1 VLPIRKINN
10 SSVSLTSYYGKV
22 FVNRSVKVADDSTA
36 WLVKR
41 LYELGLSPEKTHV
54 SNLGATNVFNNLFKA
69 PKIYSALS
77 MHFKSITISGYDFY
91 LDSRDR
97 LKLME
102 EAPLKALEG
111 DAYRLI
117 AISPNKE
124 PVVVDYENNFFIYK
138 NKELIPIGS
147 IYDIANLDQTKV
159 PVDYSVLKVFSKD
172 IPLGLV
178 LGYMLG
184 FNNLLTLLDVQYD
197 TIEAGKRVSLNK
209 DQWVLAFKN
218 IKYIFNRK
226 DVAANLILGGLNN
239 YDKLIK
245 SFDVE
250 EFNSKDVYF
259 NLLDSSKVGSRY
271 LREIDLL
278 DQMFIDPITK
288 SILEDMKEP
297 VTFKGLL
304 LRASGLLVNEYHP
317 DAQDMRYMRIKG
329 YERFSGAVYRELVA
343 SIRDYKGRHIRGRA
357 AIELN
362 PYAVWKNIA
371 QDSSNMLVAD
381 INPIEN
387 LKQAEAV
394 TYTGEGGRNKD
405 AMTKDSR
412 VYHENDMGT
421 ISESTV
427 DSSDVAINTFLSANP
442 LFTSIRGTT
451 EKYDFDKNGATSLLS
466 TSAIL
471 SPGSANDDSKRV
483 NFISVQQSH
492 TISCDGYTQPMV
504 RTGYEEIVPQR
515 TSAMFAFAAE
525 DDGVV
530 TSLSDKGIIVTYKDG
545 TKRGVNLGRQY
556 GSAEGSN
563 YPHDIA
569 TLLKIGSKFSKGDNL
584 AYNTGF
590 FEPDFLNTK
599 AVIWRNSL
607 TVKTVLFES
616 SQTHED
622 SSSITA
628 ALAQKL
634 NSKTTKIRSVVVN
647 FNQGVGRCVTPGTQ
661 LTPKDYLCI
670 IEDEVTNASG
680 LLDDDVLETL
690 KRLGNK
696 APKAKYKGTLDKIE
710 VYYHGDKDD
719 MSTALRKLADRSD
732 KDLIESAKA
741 SNRIPYT
748 GEVNGDYRV
757 SGTALMLDS
766 AEIRFYITVEN
777 LPGVGDK
784 GVFGNQLKSTFGE
797 VINYELSTE
806 DGTPIDAIFGQLSVA
821 ARIVLSP
828 ELIGT
833 TSTLL
838 KIIGKNAVN
847 IYKGK

>member
-1 VLPIRKINN
+1 
-10 SSVSLTSYYGKV
+10 
-22 FVNRSVKVADDSTA
+22 
-36 WLVKR
+36 
-41 LYELGLSPEKTHV
+41 
-54 SNLGATNVFNNLFKA
+54 
-69 PKIYSALS
+69 
-77 MHFKSITISGYDFY
+77 
-91 LDSRDR
+91 
-97 LKLME
+97 
-102 EAPLKALEG
+102 
-111 DAYRLI
+111 
-117 AISPNKE
+117 
-124 PVVVDYENNFFIYK
+124 
-138 NKELIPIGS
+138 
-147 IYDIANLDQTKV
+147 
-159 PVDYSVLKVFSKD
+159 
-172 IPLGLV
+172 
-178 LGYMLG
+178 
-184 FNNLLTLLDVQYD
+184 
-197 TIEAGKRVSLNK
+197 
-209 DQWVLAFKN
+209 
-218 IKYIFNRK
+218 
-226 DVAANLILGGLNN
+226 
-239 YDKLIK
+239 
-245 SFDVE
+245 
-250 EFNSKDVYF
+250 
-259 NLLDSSKVGSRY
+259 
-271 LREIDLL
+271 
-278 DQMFIDPITK
+278 
-288 SILEDMKEP
+288 
-297 VTFKGLL
+297 
-304 LRASGLLVNEYHP
+304 
-317 DAQDMRYMRIKG
+317 
-329 YERFSGAVYRELVA
+329 
-343 SIRDYKGRHIRGRA
+343 
-357 AIELN
+357 
-362 PYAVWKNIA
+362 
-371 QDSSNMLVAD
+371 
-381 INPIEN
+381 
-387 LKQAEAV
+387 
-394 TYTGEGGRNKD
+394 
-405 AMTKDSR
+405 
-412 VYHENDMGT
+412 
-421 ISESTV
+421 
-427 DSSDVAINTFLSANP
+427 
-442 LFTSIRGTT
+442 
-451 EKYDFDKNGATSLLS
+451 
-466 TSAIL
+466 
-471 SPGSANDDSKRV
+471 
-483 NFISVQQSH
+483 
-492 TISCDGYTQPMV
+492 
-504 RTGYEEIVPQR
+504 
-515 TSAMFAFAAE
+515 MFAFAAE